1 VSVVARADGL
11 TKSYAEIAVV
21 ENVSLT
27 VGAGEI
33 VVLVGPNGSGKTTT
47 MEMLVG
53 LRRPSAGTATISG
66 IPVRPGGPHRLRV
79 GVQLQQSGLPHRLRV
94 GEALRSVGSLYRDPE
109 DPRAILKAVGL
120 EGRWRSSVDRMSGGQ
135 QRRLDVGLA
144 CMGRPDLLVLDE
156 PTSGLDPEGRAELW
170 QLLRSISGLRR
181 GILTSTHDLNE
192 AESYADRILVMK
204 RGRIL
209 LSGGVRDVL
218 AAFDG
223 AWRLRISNAPP
234 GVSEVLDR
242 STLRYVVSGEVT
254 VSVGSEAESEAVRA
268 RLLADGLVT
277 PTSVLSGPIR
287 LEDLFLFA
295 SDSAVPA

>member
-1 VSVVARADGL
+1 MPGIARAEGL
-11 TKSYAEIAVV
+11 TKSYTDTTVV
-21 ENVSLT
+21 NKVSFT
-27 VGAGEI
+27 VNAGEI

-66 IPVRPGGPHRLRV
+66 IPVRPGGPHRLKV

-120 EGRWRSSVDRMSGGQ
+120 EGTWRSSVDRISGGQ

-156 PTSGLDPEGRAELW
+156 PTSGLDPEGRSELW
-170 QLLRSISGLRR
+170 QLLRSMAGLRR
-181 GILTSTHDLNE
+181 GIFASTHDLNE
-192 AESYADRILVMK
+192 AEGYADRVLVMK
-204 RGRIL
+204 NGRIV

-218 AAFDG
+218 ASFGG
-223 AWRLRISNAPP
+223 AWRLRILTTHP
-234 GVSEVLDR
+234 GIAGVLDR
-242 STLRYVVSGEVT
+242 SKLRYVVSGAVM
-254 VSVGSEAESEAVRA
+254 VSVGSETECEAVRA
-268 RLLADGLVT
+268 RLFADGLVT
-277 PTSVLSGPIR
+277 PTSVFSGPIR
-287 LEDLFLFA
+287 LEDLFLFIDE
-295 SDSAVPA
+295 STVIP